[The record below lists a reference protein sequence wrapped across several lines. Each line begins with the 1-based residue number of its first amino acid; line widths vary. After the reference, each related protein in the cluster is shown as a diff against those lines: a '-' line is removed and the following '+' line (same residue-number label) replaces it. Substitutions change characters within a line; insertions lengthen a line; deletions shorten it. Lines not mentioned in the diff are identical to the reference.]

1 MKLPANMADQIRVTA
16 DEINCLVYA
25 FLIDSGFAH
34 SAFTLRAEAQLDRS
48 PLFHKHVIRGQLV
61 ELLCKALL
69 YLEVEHHW
77 KNNQVTLDCT
87 AEFSLLELHQCSSDA
102 PAKMSLSQLPVASEQ
117 PVYQSNVPV
126 VSETTNKRKESPM
139 TLDEPSEKRAK
150 RESDDM
156 HADSSSESFKSKNQD
171 AESAV
176 SRTMTPEIAPK
187 KPKSRE
193 KFMQGPIDES
203 TAGAVTI
210 LQGHTTEVFV
220 CAWNPKSHT
229 MLASGSKDAV
239 VNFWT
244 LSDPSNSRSSS
255 TSTPSPVSLKHFSKT
270 ESADLTSL
278 HWSPDGQLLAIG
290 SYDSIL
296 RISKPDGELYFT
308 HAQHNGPIF
317 ATRFSMSGQWLLT
330 ASLDGTTCLWNVAEK
345 RLHRQYRCHADC
357 CLDVDWL
364 DDWTFASCGADSHIH
379 IMQVDSEET
388 VKTLSGHEN
397 EINEIRCNS
406 TGTRLA
412 SCSDDMT
419 ARIWNIENVSNS
431 MDSIPGL
438 MASDHAVILRGHSH
452 SVNTISWCPD
462 RPPGTN
468 ELIATS
474 SFDGTARIWDSVT
487 GECLKVFADHR
498 RPLFSLTFSPNGKWL
513 ATGSGDGWLHIYSV
527 QTRTKRWSWYAGAE
541 KPGVFEIDWQE
552 HEGVSRLAVALEC
565 RQVAVI
571 DTLGIPALRE

>member
-1 MKLPANMADQIRVTA
+1 MLPANTVDQIRVTA

-48 PLFHKHVIRGQLV
+48 PLFHKHIIRGQLV

-77 KNNQVTLDCT
+77 KNNQVTLNCT
-87 AEFSLLELHQCSSDA
+87 AEFSLLETHQCSSDA
-102 PAKMSLSQLPVASEQ
+102 GAKVMSLAQERA
-117 PVYQSNVPV
+117 VYQNGIPAS
-126 VSETTNKRKESPM
+126 SETANKRKESPM
-139 TLDEPSEKRAK
+139 ALDEPSEKRAK
-150 RESDDM
+150 RESEDI
-156 HADSSSESFKSKNQD
+156 HADSSSESKNQD
-171 AESAV
+171 AESTI
-176 SRTMTPEIAPK
+176 SRTMTPELVPK
-187 KPKSRE
+187 KPKPRE
-193 KFMQGPIDES
+193 KSMQGPVDES
-203 TAGAVTI
+203 TALAVTM
-210 LQGHTTEVFV
+210 LPGHTTEVFV
-220 CAWNPKSHT
+220 CAWNPKNHAT
-229 MLASGSKDAV
+229 LASGSKDAV

-244 LSDPSNSRSSS
+244 LPEPSS
-255 TSTPSPVSLKHFSKT
+255 TTNPDSPVSLNHFSKA

-296 RISKPDGELYFT
+296 RISKPNGELYFT
-308 HAQHNGPIF
+308 HSQHNGPIF
-317 ATRFSMSGQWLLT
+317 ATRFSKSGHWLLT
-330 ASLDGTTCLWNVAEK
+330 ASLDGTTCLWNVPEK
-345 RLHRQYRCHADC
+345 RLHRQYRCHTDC

-364 DDWTFASCGADSHIH
+364 DDWTFASCGADSQIY
-379 IMQVDSEET
+379 IMQVDGGET
-388 VKTLSGHEN
+388 IKTLSGHEN

-419 ARIWNIENVSNS
+419 ARVWNIENLSS
-431 MDSIPGL
+431 PSDSIPGL
-438 MASDHAVILRGHSH
+438 MASDVIVLRGHSH

-462 RPPGTN
+462 HPPGTN
-468 ELIATS
+468 QLVATS

-498 RPLFSLTFSPNGKWL
+498 RPLFSLSFSPNGKWL

-527 QTRTKRWSWYAGAE
+527 QSRSKRWSWYAGAE

-552 HEGVSRLAVALEC
+552 HEGISRLAVALEC

-571 DTLGIPALRE
+571 DALAIPALRD